1 MYLPCSCIWIIRNQR
16 FLMLQGKERQMGKS
30 DTYSKDLMQ
39 DNDYF
44 ADIVN
49 NVLFQG
55 REFVHPN
62 ELRELDSTEL
72 TIVEELVEESIS
84 IQKYRDVLKQI
95 SIREDDKTIYVIIG
109 IENQTDIHYA
119 MPVKNLLYDAIR
131 YAKQVDQKTREYKK
145 KETKG
150 ILVPKLTSTE
160 FLSGWRKKDKL
171 QPVITIT
178 VYYGTKKW
186 DGPRS
191 LHEMLDDSI
200 KEPVLRL
207 IPDYKLH
214 LLEPAGIT
222 SWDTYKSDIGLLFQA
237 IAVSDKKEG
246 IMKLVTENAERYSCV
261 DNKIVNAINFYTN
274 ADISVNIE
282 REGTTMNVCY
292 AVKTSRANDRIEACV
307 DFGKSL
313 KETLAYVLSIF
324 EDDKDITEEYI
335 TTHYN
340 YFLEKK
346 KN

>member
-62 ELRELDSTEL
+62 ELRELDPTEL

-222 SWDTYKSDIGLLFQA
+222 NWDTYKSDIGLLFQA
-237 IAVSDKKEG
+237 IAVSDEKNGINNLVKE
-246 IMKLVTENAERYSCV
+246 KSRKFCHV

-274 ADISVNIE
+274 AKIPINKNE
-282 REGTTMNVCY
+282 EGKVMDVCY
-292 AVKTSRANDRIEACV
+292 AVKTAEAGNMIETCV
-307 DFGKSL
+307 GLKHSL
-313 KETLAYVLSIF
+313 EETLEYVLSKF
-324 EDDKDITEEYI
+324 VDDKDITEEYVI
-335 TTHYN
+335 AEYN
-340 YFLEKK
+340 YFFEKK
-346 KN
+346 NN